1 MRCTV
6 LLLAMAFAPVVVR
19 AQVRFEWPDTTVDLA
34 KYTTA
39 DDCLALS
46 GRDYVHIHR
55 HRQMTTWDDTLPVP
69 PWLELESV
77 APAEAQDVARCM
89 ARFTE
94 PRTDLKDWVPLTVLY
109 LIANRDHDASV
120 VMGRRLAEVPAD
132 HVHERTQVTDS
143 IIRLYVTARPS
154 RLDSAE
160 AILLRRAK
168 GDDVF
173 HRLTTYFWLFKESEW
188 HADTVRMQRVG
199 RWMLSLGD
207 SLTPAQRQSDA
218 FRDIGK
224 IDFRGTGVSDG
235 EALGG
240 YAVLLQAVRAVR
252 GWTPYLDSLRRSS
265 AAFIALVRE
274 DWRHATQTQDVSDY
288 PPGHHAAPLS
298 ADYWFPPQSGA
309 VARPTPGRVSL
320 IVFQDPTK
328 CNGVATS
335 DADVVQDWLCLNLL
349 ARARRLAIQFPQL
362 DVTVVTPT
370 HGYFMY
376 ATPPAPAEEAAKIRE
391 FMAPHTVPGEAVGVS
406 VTSTWRLP
414 APDGRIIEKPWANY
428 EHYVFGR
435 NFRQPTIALI
445 DTDGTI
451 LTTGEFDITRLAD
464 LIDILV
470 HRAGT

>member
-1 MRCTV
+1 MRSDMRCTV

-19 AQVRFEWPDTTVDLA
+19 AQVRFEWPATTVDIA

-39 DDCLALS
+39 ADCLALS

-55 HRQMTTWDDTLPVP
+55 HRQMTAWDDTLPVP

-109 LIANRDHDASV
+109 LI
-120 VMGRRLAEVPAD
+120 AD

-207 SLTPAQRQSDA
+207 SLTPAQ
-218 FRDIGK
+218 
-224 IDFRGTGVSDG
+224 
-235 EALGG
+235 
-240 YAVLLQAVRAVR
+240 
-252 GWTPYLDSLRRSS
+252 
-265 AAFIALVRE
+265 
-274 DWRHATQTQDVSDY
+274 
-288 PPGHHAAPLS
+288 
-298 ADYWFPPQSGA
+298 
-309 VARPTPGRVSL
+309 
-320 IVFQDPTK
+320 
-328 CNGVATS
+328 
-335 DADVVQDWLCLNLL
+335 
-349 ARARRLAIQFPQL
+349 
-362 DVTVVTPT
+362 
-370 HGYFMY
+370 
-376 ATPPAPAEEAAKIRE
+376 
-391 FMAPHTVPGEAVGVS
+391 
-406 VTSTWRLP
+406 
-414 APDGRIIEKPWANY
+414 
-428 EHYVFGR
+428 
-435 NFRQPTIALI
+435 
-445 DTDGTI
+445 
-451 LTTGEFDITRLAD
+451 
-464 LIDILV
+464 
-470 HRAGT
+470 